1 MIQPGDVAQVVE
13 MLVTQAPTSFVSEIL
28 LRPTMKP

>member
-1 MIQPGDVAQVVE
+1 MIQPDDVAQVVA
-13 MLVTQAPTSFVSEIL
+13 MLVTQPPTSFVSEVL